1 MSTLYS
7 RRAGRIVGL
16 AAHQQNT
23 REAEADDA
31 LAAAR
36 GLVVGGA
43 IGVVMWAGLIAIFLL
58 LSGCGSAFDEPPPNP
73 NTRTCYRCT
82 YGNGAWQ
89 QQTYACTPTDAVQFG
104 RACLR

>member
-1 MSTLYS
+1 MSALYS
-7 RRAGRIVGL
+7 RRAQRLVGTQ
-16 AAHQQNT
+16 AFQQNT
-23 REAEADDA
+23 RELEAQDA
-31 LAAAR
+31 LDPAR
-36 GLVVGGA
+36 GLVVGSV

-58 LSGCGSAFDEPPPNP
+58 LSGCGAIDDEPPPNP